1 MARSEDSRR
10 LVGCVLLYGVDAFER
25 KHTSGT
31 FGANHLRDDNA
42 STNRMGS
49 VEQVD
54 RLRAT
59 DAVFIVMTYRWR
71 RSEESLG
78 QELADLAQL

>member
-1 MARSEDSRR
+1 
-10 LVGCVLLYGVDAFER
+10 
-25 KHTSGT
+25 
-31 FGANHLRDDNA
+31 
-42 STNRMGS
+42 MGP
-49 VEQVD
+49 VEEVD

-59 DAVFIVMTYRWR
+59 GAVLIVMTYRWR